1 MLQFIVHQF
10 CLADTK
16 GAGAFVSQQ
25 FGELVYHW
33 GQAPMIHSHLL
44 YNYGQKAKKVSKRFG
59 GSK

>member
-16 GAGAFVSQQ
+16 GAGTFVSQQ

-33 GQAPMIHSHLL
+33 GQAPMIRIIAVKAT
-44 YNYGQKAKKVSKRFG
+44 GQRIG
-59 GSK
+59 RIP